1 VRYEYYNT
9 QSSMP
14 AGFAI
19 DPTNANHVLT
29 GGVNFY
35 PHPQVVI
42 KADYQKYTDRDN
54 NRFDLGLG
62 YMF

>member
-1 VRYEYYNT
+1 
-9 QSSMP
+9 MP
-14 AGFAI
+14 VGFAA
-19 DPTNANHVLT
+19 DPANANHVLT
-29 GGVNFY
+29 GGINFY